1 MIMPRPYTG
10 LLPSTPQAN
19 EPTATTSHE
28 RDIAAPLLKARS
40 LVRHFQ
46 VRPERKLVG
55 RSLTL
60 KAVSDVSFDIY
71 AGKTLGLVGESGCGK
86 STTARLS
93 MGLTPVTSGD
103 ITFDGEA
110 ISGRRNARWREMR
123 RHMQMVYQDP
133 LSVLDKRLSVLT
145 QVIEP
150 LEIFS
155 VGTKRERQEKAC
167 AMLDEVGLNPSLWNR
182 YPHELSGGQ
191 RQRVVLARAL
201 ILSPRLLVCDEPIS
215 ALDVSIQAQVIN
227 LLQDVQQQH
236 KLGMLFISHDLKVV
250 RQICDD
256 VAVMYLGQIVEQGKP
271 QDLFANPAHPYT
283 RALVSA
289 IPTLQRSKEHK
300 RVLLEGDPPNP
311 IDLPSGCAFHPRCP
325 MATATCRDTAPTL
338 RPMPCGRK
346 VACLHVPTIN

>member
-1 MIMPRPYTG
+1 MIIPRHSTG
-10 LLPSTPQAN
+10 LMPNTPQAH
-19 EPTATTSHE
+19 EPASVLRQE
-28 RDIAAPLLKARS
+28 NDLAAPLLKARS

-46 VRPERKLVG
+46 VRPQRSLMG

-86 STTARLS
+86 STTARLTL
-93 MGLTPVTSGD
+93 GLTPVTSGE
-103 ITFDGEA
+103 ISFEGETV
-110 ISGRRNARWREMR
+110 SGHRNSRWREMR

-133 LSVLDKRLSVLT
+133 LSVLDKRLPVLT
-145 QVIEP
+145 QVVEP
-150 LEIFS
+150 LDIFS
-155 VGTKRERQEKAC
+155 IGKRQERQEKAR
-167 AMLDEVGLNPSLWNR
+167 AMLDEVGLNQALWSR

-227 LLQDVQQQH
+227 LLQDLQQQH

-250 RQICDD
+250 RQICDE
-256 VAVMYLGQIVEQGKP
+256 VAVMYLGRIVEQGKP
-271 QDLFANPAHPYT
+271 QDLFTNPAHPYT
-283 RALVSA
+283 KALVSA
-289 IPTLQRSKEHK
+289 IPTLQRRKDHQ

-325 MATATCRDTAPTL
+325 MATARCREIAPALNT
-338 RPMPCGRK
+338 MPGGRK
-346 VACLHVPTIN
+346 VACLHVSNTL